1 MAVQVDIP
9 GVGNV
14 IAKNAA
20 EDSTLQEILKALKGR
35 GGTGGGGSGGGAGG
49 PGGGA
54 GGLGPNMKKANKET
68 GEFSKSIANT
78 TTLVDDFGGGLRKA
92 TKGLLGFAG
101 DLLGSAYD
109 FGETLLFTGNRM
121 SDLAS
126 AIPLVGGPLGSLVG
140 LAEGLVDN
148 FRNLSESGAGFSNN
162 IFNIARA
169 AANAE
174 MPLGMFAETVA
185 QNSQQLSRLG
195 GSVTEGAKRFG
206 RISKSLR
213 TSEENFLGMGF
224 TMEGVNEGLIAYTE
238 EMARTGRLR
247 TMSDAQLTQGAG
259 VYLMEI
265 DKLAKVTGMTRKEA
279 EAARAS
285 QADDAKMR
293 RMISKLDTEG
303 QNNLRNSLA
312 FLDAKVPGLSDA
324 FKDLA
329 DGAAQTEEG
338 MMLMAMGGDEFVK
351 LAQEMASGELDPAE
365 LNNRLMELA
374 PLIEKNVGNMSEAQL
389 EGLKLTQPA
398 LYKILS
404 SNSDLLALTK
414 KSGEKI
420 KEEQK
425 ASDGVTTSLAQV
437 EQNLASIRGKLFSAF
452 LESDIFKMA
461 ADALGDLMPKT
472 EDVSAMM
479 EKLAPYVEEVINSF
493 TAFVNDFMADP
504 KGTFD
509 KIVKNIKTYVGDFF
523 FGMFDGLGTKIITGI
538 LAGLLALALGI
549 FTGPFL
555 AIGAG
560 LALVFGMD
568 KILELGNEYIWEPIK
583 KMFSW
588 MGEWFG
594 SLWESIKGFGSKLNP
609 LNWFGGDDDKQEQ
622 KVSEAYTPDAPSIK
636 KTAMKVPDNAEET
649 AAKVSD
655 DTVTAALEASKEA
668 EKKSKEQASK
678 AMADSSK
685 SVNSTD
691 GGAGGMQVALLQEQN
706 ELLRALLRTTKS
718 NTSDMYSSA

>member
-20 EDSTLQEILKALKGR
+20 QEDTLKEILKALKSGR
-35 GGTGGGGSGGGAGG
+35 GGGSGGGAGAG
-49 PGGGA
+49 AGGGA
-54 GGLGPNMKKANKET
+54 GGVGPEMKKAKKET
-68 GEFSKSIANT
+68 GEFSKSIADT
-78 TTLVDDFGGGLRKA
+78 TTFVDDFGSGLRKA

-121 SDLAS
+121 SDLAG

-185 QNSQQLSRLG
+185 QNSNELSRLG

-206 RISKSLR
+206 RISKNLR
-213 TSEENFLGMGF
+213 TSEQDFLGMGY

-238 EMARTGRLR
+238 EMARSGRLR
-247 TMSDAQLTQGAG
+247 GMSDAQLTQGAG
-259 VYLMEI
+259 VYLMEL

-279 EAARAS
+279 EAARV
-285 QADDAKMR
+285 QQQGDARMR
-293 RMISKLDTEG
+293 NMINKLEG
-303 QNNLRNSLA
+303 KARENLTNSLA
-312 FLDAKVPGLSDA
+312 FLDNKVPGLSDA

-351 LAQEMASGELDPAE
+351 LAQEMASGDLDPAE

-374 PLIEKNVGNMSEAQL
+374 PLIEKNTKNMSEAQL
-389 EGLKLTQPA
+389 QALEQTNPA

-414 KSGEKI
+414 KDAEAI
-420 KEEQK
+420 AEENK
-425 ASDGVTTSLAQV
+425 SRDGVTQSLAQV
-437 EQNLASIRGKLFSAF
+437 EQNLATIRGNLYKEF
-452 LESDIFKMA
+452 LESDIFKMIT
-461 ADALGDLMPKT
+461 DTLGDLAPKT
-472 EDVSAMM
+472 EDVSAFM
-479 EKLAPYVEEVINSF
+479 EKLTPIVKDVIESF
-493 TAFVNDFMADP
+493 TKFVNDFIADP

-509 KIVKNIKTYVGDFF
+509 KIVDNIKSYVGNFF
-523 FGMFDGLGTKIITGI
+523 SSMFDGLGTKIAAGI
-538 LAGLLALALGI
+538 LAGLLLMVTGVI
-549 FTGPFL
+549 TGPFL

-560 LALVFGMD
+560 LALIFGAD
-568 KILELGNEYIWEPIK
+568 KILELGNKYIWEPIK
-583 KMFSW
+583 SMFGW
-588 MGEWFG
+588 LGDWFG

-609 LNWFGGDDDKQEQ
+609 LNWFGGDDEEQEK
-622 KVSEAYTPDAPSIK
+622 KVSEAYEPDAPSIK
-636 KTAMKVPDNAEET
+636 KANMDVSNMS
-649 AAKVSD
+649 AAQLQALEVKDEDVD
-655 DTVTAALEASKEA
+655 AALKASKEND
-668 EKKSKEQASK
+668 KKVKEQANK
-678 AMADSSK
+678 AMADSQK
-685 SVNSTD
+685 SVNTTD
-691 GGAGGMQVALLQEQN
+691 GGNMQVALLQEQN

>member
-1 MAVQVDIP
+1 MAVEVNIP

-20 EDSTLQEILKALKGR
+20 EDSTLQEILKALRGR
-35 GGTGGGGSGGGAGG
+35 GGGGGSGGGAG

-68 GEFSKSIANT
+68 GDFSKSIAET
-78 TTLVDDFGGGLRKA
+78 TTFVDDFGKGLTKA

-148 FRNLSESGAGFSNN
+148 FRNLSESGAGFGNN

-169 AANAE
+169 AAKAE
-174 MPLGMFAETVA
+174 MPLGMFADMVA
-185 QNSQQLSRLG
+185 SNSNELSRLG

-206 RISKSLR
+206 RISKNLR
-213 TSEENFLGMGF
+213 TSEQDFLGMGY

-238 EMARTGRLR
+238 EMARSGRLR
-247 TMSDAQLTQGAG
+247 GMSDAQLTQGAG
-259 VYLMEI
+259 VYLTEL

-279 EAARAS
+279 EAARVAQQS
-285 QADDAKMR
+285 DARMR
-293 RMISKLDTEG
+293 NMINKLEG
-303 QNNLRNSLA
+303 KARENLTNSLA
-312 FLDAKVPGLSDA
+312 FLDNKVPGLSDA

-351 LAQEMASGELDPAE
+351 LAQEMASGDLDPAE

-374 PLIEKNVGNMSEAQL
+374 PLIEKNTKNMSAAQL
-389 EGLKLTQPA
+389 QALEQTNPA

-404 SNSDLLALTK
+404 SNTDLLALTK
-414 KSGEKI
+414 KDGEKI
-420 KEEQK
+420 AKENAERDK
-425 ASDGVTTSLAQV
+425 VTQSLAQV
-437 EQNLASIRGKLFSAF
+437 EQNLATIRGKLFSSF
-452 LESDIFKMA
+452 LESDIFKMVT
-461 ADALGDLMPKT
+461 DALGELMPTT
-472 EDVSAMM
+472 EDVSGMM
-479 EKLAPYVEEVINSF
+479 EKLAPYVEEVIESF
-493 TAFVNDFMADP
+493 TKFVNDFIADP

-509 KIVKNIKTYVGDFF
+509 KIITNIKEYVGNFF
-523 FGMFDGLGTKIITGI
+523 SSMFDGLGTKIITGI
-538 LAGLLALALGI
+538 LAGLLLMVTGVI
-549 FTGPFL
+549 TGPFL

-560 LALVFGMD
+560 LALIFGAD
-568 KILELGNEYIWEPIK
+568 KILELGNKYVWEPIK
-583 KMFSW
+583 SMFSW
-588 MGEWFG
+588 LGDWFG

-609 LNWFGGDDDKQEQ
+609 LNWFGGDDDEQEKKAAEVYEPAAPKIKLAKADVEKMSASQ
-622 KVSEAYTPDAPSIK
+622 LQALEKSNPDAYDAAQKIIEENQK
-636 KTAMKVPDNAEET
+636 KTKD
-649 AAKVSD
+649 
-655 DTVTAALEASKEA
+655 
-668 EKKSKEQASK
+668 QANK
-678 AMADSSK
+678 AMADSDK
-685 SVNSTD
+685 AVNNTE
-691 GGAGGMQVALLQEQN
+691 GGNMQLALLQEQN

>member
-20 EDSTLQEILKALKGR
+20 QEDTLKEILKALKSGR
-35 GGTGGGGSGGGAGG
+35 GGGSGGGAGAG
-49 PGGGA
+49 AGGGA
-54 GGLGPNMKKANKET
+54 GGVGPEMKKAKKET
-68 GEFSKSIANT
+68 GEFSKSIADT
-78 TTLVDDFGGGLRKA
+78 TTFVDDFGSGLRKA

-121 SDLAS
+121 SDLAG
-126 AIPLVGGPLGSLVG
+126 AIPLVGGPLGNLVG

-185 QNSQQLSRLG
+185 QNSNELSRLG

-206 RISKSLR
+206 RISKNLR
-213 TSEENFLGMGF
+213 TSEQDFLGMGY

-238 EMARTGRLR
+238 EMARSGRLR
-247 TMSDAQLTQGAG
+247 GMSDAQLTQGAG
-259 VYLMEI
+259 VYLMEL

-279 EAARAS
+279 EAARV
-285 QADDAKMR
+285 QQQGDARMR
-293 RMISKLDTEG
+293 NMINKLEG
-303 QNNLRNSLA
+303 KARENLTNSLA
-312 FLDAKVPGLSDA
+312 FLDNKVPGLSDA

-374 PLIEKNVGNMSEAQL
+374 PLIEKNTKNMSDAQL
-389 EGLKLTQPA
+389 QALEQTNPA

-414 KSGEKI
+414 KDAEAI
-420 KEEQK
+420 AEENK
-425 ASDGVTTSLAQV
+425 SRDGVTQSLAQV
-437 EQNLASIRGKLFSAF
+437 EQNLATIRGNLYKEF
-452 LESDIFKMA
+452 LESDIFKMIT
-461 ADALGDLMPKT
+461 DTLGDLAPKT
-472 EDVSAMM
+472 EDVSAFM
-479 EKLAPYVEEVINSF
+479 EKLTPIVKDVIESF
-493 TAFVNDFMADP
+493 TKFVNDFIADP

-509 KIVKNIKTYVGDFF
+509 KIVDNIKTYVGNFF
-523 FGMFDGLGTKIITGI
+523 SSMFDGLGTKIAAGI
-538 LAGLLALALGI
+538 LAGLLLMVTGVI
-549 FTGPFL
+549 TGPFL

-560 LALVFGMD
+560 LALIFGAD
-568 KILELGNEYIWEPIK
+568 KILELGNKYIWEPIK
-583 KMFSW
+583 SMFGW
-588 MGEWFG
+588 LGDWFG

-609 LNWFGGDDDKQEQ
+609 LNWFGGDDEEQEK
-622 KVSEAYTPDAPSIK
+622 KVSEAYEPDAPSIK
-636 KTAMKVPDNAEET
+636 KAAMTVPDT
-649 AAKVSD
+649 DTTVTKVSTEEVD
-655 DTVTAALEASKEA
+655 AALKASQEND
-668 EKKSKEQASK
+668 KKVKEQANK
-678 AMADSSK
+678 AMADSQK
-685 SVNSTD
+685 SVNTTD
-691 GGAGGMQVALLQEQN
+691 GGNMQVALLQEQN

>member
-20 EDSTLQEILKALKGR
+20 QEDTLKEILKALKSGR
-35 GGTGGGGSGGGAGG
+35 GGGSGGGAGAG
-49 PGGGA
+49 AGGGA
-54 GGLGPNMKKANKET
+54 GGVGPEMKKAKKET
-68 GEFSKSIANT
+68 GEFSKSIADT
-78 TTLVDDFGGGLRKA
+78 TTFVDDFGSGLRKA

-213 TSEENFLGMGF
+213 TSEANFLGMGF

-247 TMSDAQLTQGAG
+247 TMSDAQLTQGAS

-285 QADDAKMR
+285 QADDARMR

-303 QNNLRNSLA
+303 ANNLRNSLA

-324 FKDLA
+324 FKDLS

-389 EGLKLTQPA
+389 QALEQTNPA

-420 KEEQK
+420 EEEQK

-437 EQNLASIRGKLFSAF
+437 EQNLATIRGNLFSAF
-452 LESDIFKMA
+452 LESDIFKMV

-479 EKLAPYVEEVINSF
+479 EKLKPHVESVIESF
-493 TAFVNDFMADP
+493 TKFVNDFMADP
-504 KGTFD
+504 AGTFE
-509 KIVKNIKTYVGDFF
+509 KIVDNIKTYVSDFF
-523 FGMFDGLGTKIITGI
+523 SSMFDGLGTKIATGI
-538 LAGLLALALGI
+538 LAGLLLMATGVI
-549 FTGPFL
+549 TGPFL

-560 LALVFGMD
+560 LALIFGAD
-568 KILELGNEYIWEPIK
+568 KILELGNKYIWEPIK
-583 KMFSW
+583 SMFGW
-588 MGEWFG
+588 LGDWFG

-609 LNWFGGDDDKQEQ
+609 LNWFGGDDEEQEK
-622 KVSEAYTPDAPSIK
+622 KVSEAYEPDAPSIK
-636 KTAMKVPDNAEET
+636 KANMDVSNMS
-649 AAKVSD
+649 AAQLQALEVKDEDVD
-655 DTVTAALEASKEA
+655 AALKASKEND
-668 EKKSKEQASK
+668 KKVKEQANK
-678 AMADSSK
+678 AMADSQK
-685 SVNSTD
+685 SVNTTD
-691 GGAGGMQVALLQEQN
+691 GGNMQVALLQEQN

>member
-1 MAVQVDIP
+1 MAVEVNIP

-20 EDSTLQEILKALKGR
+20 EDSTLQEILKALRGR
-35 GGTGGGGSGGGAGG
+35 GGGGGSGGGAG

-68 GEFSKSIANT
+68 GDFSKSIAET
-78 TTLVDDFGGGLRKA
+78 TTFVDDFGKGLTKA

-148 FRNLSESGAGFSNN
+148 FRNLSESGAGFGNN

-169 AANAE
+169 AAKAE
-174 MPLGMFAETVA
+174 MPLGMFADMVA
-185 QNSQQLSRLG
+185 SNSNELSRLG

-206 RISKSLR
+206 RISKNLR
-213 TSEENFLGMGF
+213 TSEQDFLGMGY

-238 EMARTGRLR
+238 EMARSGRLR
-247 TMSDAQLTQGAG
+247 GMSDAQLTQGAG
-259 VYLMEI
+259 VYLTEL

-279 EAARAS
+279 EAARVAQQS
-285 QADDAKMR
+285 DARMR
-293 RMISKLDTEG
+293 NMINKLEG
-303 QNNLRNSLA
+303 KARENLTNSLA
-312 FLDAKVPGLSDA
+312 FLDNKVPGLSDA

-351 LAQEMASGELDPAE
+351 LAQEMASGDLDPAE

-374 PLIEKNVGNMSEAQL
+374 PLIEKNTKNMSAAQL
-389 EGLKLTQPA
+389 QALEQTNPA

-404 SNSDLLALTK
+404 SNTDLLALTK
-414 KSGEKI
+414 KDGEKI
-420 KEEQK
+420 AKENAERDK
-425 ASDGVTTSLAQV
+425 VTQSLAQV
-437 EQNLASIRGKLFSAF
+437 EQNLATIRGKLFSSF
-452 LESDIFKMA
+452 LESDIFKMVT
-461 ADALGDLMPKT
+461 DALGELMPTT
-472 EDVSAMM
+472 EDVSGMM
-479 EKLAPYVEEVINSF
+479 EKLAPYVEEVIESF
-493 TAFVNDFMADP
+493 TKFVNDFIADP

-509 KIVKNIKTYVGDFF
+509 KIITNIKEYVGNFF
-523 FGMFDGLGTKIITGI
+523 SSMFDGLGTKIATGI
-538 LAGLLALALGI
+538 LAGLLLMVTGVI
-549 FTGPFL
+549 TGPFL

-560 LALVFGMD
+560 LALIFGAD
-568 KILELGNEYIWEPIK
+568 KILELGNKYVWEPIK
-583 KMFSW
+583 SMFSW
-588 MGEWFG
+588 LGDWFG

-609 LNWFGGDDDKQEQ
+609 LNWFGGDDDEQEKKAAEVYEPAAPKIKLAKADVEKMSASQ
-622 KVSEAYTPDAPSIK
+622 LQALEKSNPDAYDAAQKIIEENQK
-636 KTAMKVPDNAEET
+636 KTKD
-649 AAKVSD
+649 
-655 DTVTAALEASKEA
+655 
-668 EKKSKEQASK
+668 QANK
-678 AMADSSK
+678 AMADSDK
-685 SVNSTD
+685 AVNNTE
-691 GGAGGMQVALLQEQN
+691 GGNMQLALLQEQN

>member
-20 EDSTLQEILKALKGR
+20 QEDTLKEILKALKSGR
-35 GGTGGGGSGGGAGG
+35 GGGSGGGAGAG
-49 PGGGA
+49 AGGGA
-54 GGLGPNMKKANKET
+54 GGVGPEMKKAKKET
-68 GEFSKSIANT
+68 GEFSKSIADT
-78 TTLVDDFGGGLRKA
+78 TTFVDDFGSGLRKA

-121 SDLAS
+121 SDLAG

-185 QNSQQLSRLG
+185 QNSNELSRLG

-206 RISKSLR
+206 RISKNLR
-213 TSEENFLGMGF
+213 TSEQDFLGMGY

-238 EMARTGRLR
+238 EMARSGRLR
-247 TMSDAQLTQGAG
+247 GMSDAQLTQGAG
-259 VYLMEI
+259 VYLMEL

-279 EAARAS
+279 EAARV
-285 QADDAKMR
+285 QQQGDARMR
-293 RMISKLDTEG
+293 NMINKLEG
-303 QNNLRNSLA
+303 KARENLTNSLA
-312 FLDAKVPGLSDA
+312 FLDNKVPGLSDA

-374 PLIEKNVGNMSEAQL
+374 PLIEKNTKNMSDAQL
-389 EGLKLTQPA
+389 HALDQTNPA

-414 KSGEKI
+414 KDAEKI
-420 KEEQK
+420 AEENK
-425 ASDGVTTSLAQV
+425 SRDGVTQSLAQV
-437 EQNLASIRGKLFSAF
+437 EQNLATIRGNLYKEF
-452 LESDIFKMA
+452 LESDIFKMIT
-461 ADALGDLMPKT
+461 DTLGDLAPKT
-472 EDVSAMM
+472 EDVSAFM
-479 EKLAPYVEEVINSF
+479 EKLTPIVKDVIESF
-493 TAFVNDFMADP
+493 TKFVNDFIADP

-509 KIVKNIKTYVGDFF
+509 KIVDNIKSYVGNFF
-523 FGMFDGLGTKIITGI
+523 SSMFDGLGTKIAAGI
-538 LAGLLALALGI
+538 LAGLLLMVTGVI
-549 FTGPFL
+549 TGPFL

-560 LALVFGMD
+560 LALIFGAD
-568 KILELGNEYIWEPIK
+568 KILELGNKYIWEPIK
-583 KMFSW
+583 SMFGW
-588 MGEWFG
+588 LGDWFG

-609 LNWFGGDDDKQEQ
+609 LNWFGGDDEEQEK
-622 KVSEAYTPDAPSIK
+622 KVSEAYEPDAPSIK
-636 KTAMKVPDNAEET
+636 KANMDVSNMS
-649 AAKVSD
+649 AAQLQALEVKDEDVD
-655 DTVTAALEASKEA
+655 AALKASKEND
-668 EKKSKEQASK
+668 KKVKEQANK
-678 AMADSSK
+678 AMADSQK
-685 SVNSTD
+685 SVNTTD
-691 GGAGGMQVALLQEQN
+691 GGNMQVALLQEQN

>member
-1 MAVQVDIP
+1 MAVEVNIP

-20 EDSTLQEILKALKGR
+20 EDSTLQEILKALRGR
-35 GGTGGGGSGGGAGG
+35 GGGGGSGGGAG

-68 GEFSKSIANT
+68 GDFSKSIAET
-78 TTLVDDFGGGLRKA
+78 TTFVDDFGKGLTKA

-148 FRNLSESGAGFSNN
+148 FRNLSESGAGFGNN

-169 AANAE
+169 AAKAE
-174 MPLGMFAETVA
+174 MPLGMFADMVA
-185 QNSQQLSRLG
+185 SNSNELSRLG

-206 RISKSLR
+206 RISKNLR
-213 TSEENFLGMGF
+213 TSEQDFLGMGY

-238 EMARTGRLR
+238 EMARSGRLR
-247 TMSDAQLTQGAG
+247 GMSDAQLTQGAG
-259 VYLMEI
+259 VYLTEL

-279 EAARAS
+279 EAARVAQQS
-285 QADDAKMR
+285 DARMR
-293 RMISKLDTEG
+293 NMINKLEG
-303 QNNLRNSLA
+303 KARENLTNSLA
-312 FLDAKVPGLSDA
+312 FLDNKVPGLSDA

-351 LAQEMASGELDPAE
+351 LAQEMASGDLDPAE

-374 PLIEKNVGNMSEAQL
+374 PLIEKNTKNMSAAQL
-389 EGLKLTQPA
+389 QALEQTNPA

-404 SNSDLLALTK
+404 SNTDLLALTK
-414 KSGEKI
+414 KDGEKI
-420 KEEQK
+420 AKENAERDK
-425 ASDGVTTSLAQV
+425 VTQSLAQV
-437 EQNLASIRGKLFSAF
+437 EQNLATIRGKLFSSF
-452 LESDIFKMA
+452 LESDIFKMVT
-461 ADALGDLMPKT
+461 DALGELMPTT
-472 EDVSAMM
+472 EDVSGMM
-479 EKLAPYVEEVINSF
+479 EKLAPYVEEVIESF
-493 TAFVNDFMADP
+493 TKFVNDFIADP

-509 KIVKNIKTYVGDFF
+509 KIITNIKEYVGNFF
-523 FGMFDGLGTKIITGI
+523 SSMFDGLGTKIATGI
-538 LAGLLALALGI
+538 LAGLLLMVTGVI
-549 FTGPFL
+549 TGPFL

-560 LALVFGMD
+560 LALIFGAD
-568 KILELGNEYIWEPIK
+568 KILELGNEYVWEPIK

-588 MGEWFG
+588 LGDWFG
-594 SLWESIKGFGSKLNP
+594 SLWDSIKGFGSKLNP
-609 LNWFGGDDDKQEQ
+609 LNWFGGDDDEQEKKAAEVYEPAAPKIKLAKADVEKMSASQ
-622 KVSEAYTPDAPSIK
+622 LQALEKSNPDAYDAAQKIIEENQK
-636 KTAMKVPDNAEET
+636 KTKD
-649 AAKVSD
+649 
-655 DTVTAALEASKEA
+655 
-668 EKKSKEQASK
+668 QANK
-678 AMADSSK
+678 AMADSDK
-685 SVNSTD
+685 AVNNTE
-691 GGAGGMQVALLQEQN
+691 GGNMQLALLQEQN

>member
-20 EDSTLQEILKALKGR
+20 QEDTLKEILKALKSGR
-35 GGTGGGGSGGGAGG
+35 GGGAGG
-49 PGGGA
+49 GAGAGAGGGA
-54 GGLGPNMKKANKET
+54 GGVGPEMKKAKKET
-68 GEFSKSIANT
+68 GEFSKSIADT
-78 TTLVDDFGGGLRKA
+78 TTFVDDFGSGLRKA

-121 SDLAS
+121 SDLAG

-185 QNSQQLSRLG
+185 QNSNELSRLG

-206 RISKSLR
+206 RISKNLR
-213 TSEENFLGMGF
+213 TSEQDFLGMGY

-238 EMARTGRLR
+238 EMARSGRLR
-247 TMSDAQLTQGAG
+247 GMSDAQLTQGAG
-259 VYLMEI
+259 VYLMEL

-279 EAARAS
+279 EAARG
-285 QADDAKMR
+285 QQQGDARMR
-293 RMISKLDTEG
+293 NMINKLEG
-303 QNNLRNSLA
+303 KARENLTNSLA
-312 FLDAKVPGLSDA
+312 FLDNKVPGLSDA

-374 PLIEKNVGNMSEAQL
+374 PLIEKNTKNMSDAQL
-389 EGLKLTQPA
+389 QALEQTNPA

-414 KSGEKI
+414 KDAEKI
-420 KEEQK
+420 AEENK
-425 ASDGVTTSLAQV
+425 SRDGVTQSLAQV
-437 EQNLASIRGKLFSAF
+437 EQNLATIRGNLYKEF
-452 LESDIFKMA
+452 LESDIFKMIT
-461 ADALGDLMPKT
+461 DTLGDLAPKT
-472 EDVSAMM
+472 EDVSAFM
-479 EKLAPYVEEVINSF
+479 EKLTPIVKDVIESF
-493 TAFVNDFMADP
+493 TKFVNDFIADP

-509 KIVKNIKTYVGDFF
+509 KIVDNIKSYVGNFF
-523 FGMFDGLGTKIITGI
+523 SSMFDGLGTKIAAGI
-538 LAGLLALALGI
+538 LAGLLLMVTGVI
-549 FTGPFL
+549 TGPFL

-560 LALVFGMD
+560 LALIFGAD
-568 KILELGNEYIWEPIK
+568 KILELGNKYIWEPIK
-583 KMFSW
+583 SMFGW
-588 MGEWFG
+588 LGDWFG

-609 LNWFGGDDDKQEQ
+609 LNWFGGDDEEQDK
-622 KVSEAYTPDAPSIK
+622 KVAEAYEPDAPTIK
-636 KTAMKVPDNAEET
+636 KAKMDVSNMD
-649 AAKVSD
+649 AAQLQALEVKDEDVD
-655 DTVTAALEASKEA
+655 AALKASKEND
-668 EKKSKEQASK
+668 KKVKEQANK
-678 AMADSSK
+678 AMADSQK
-685 SVNSTD
+685 SVNTTD
-691 GGAGGMQVALLQEQN
+691 GGNMQVALLQEQN

>member
-1 MAVQVDIP
+1 MAVEVNIP

-20 EDSTLQEILKALKGR
+20 EDSTLQEILKALRGR
-35 GGTGGGGSGGGAGG
+35 GGGGGSGGGAG

-68 GEFSKSIANT
+68 GDFSKSIAET
-78 TTLVDDFGGGLRKA
+78 TTFVDDFGKGLTKA

-148 FRNLSESGAGFSNN
+148 FRNLSESGAGFGNN

-169 AANAE
+169 AAKAE
-174 MPLGMFAETVA
+174 MPLGMFADMVA
-185 QNSQQLSRLG
+185 SNSNELSRLG

-206 RISKSLR
+206 RISKNLR
-213 TSEENFLGMGF
+213 TSEQDFLGMGY

-238 EMARTGRLR
+238 EMARSGRLR
-247 TMSDAQLTQGAG
+247 GMSDAQLTQGAG
-259 VYLMEI
+259 VYLTEL

-279 EAARAS
+279 EAARV
-285 QADDAKMR
+285 QQQGDARMR
-293 RMISKLDTEG
+293 NMINKLEG
-303 QNNLRNSLA
+303 KARENLTNSLA
-312 FLDAKVPGLSDA
+312 FLDNKVPGLSDA

-351 LAQEMASGELDPAE
+351 LAQEMASGDLDPAE

-374 PLIEKNVGNMSEAQL
+374 PLIEKNTKNMSAAQL
-389 EGLKLTQPA
+389 QALEQTNPA

-404 SNSDLLALTK
+404 SNTDLLALTK
-414 KSGEKI
+414 KDGEKI
-420 KEEQK
+420 AKENAERDK
-425 ASDGVTTSLAQV
+425 VTQSLAQV
-437 EQNLASIRGKLFSAF
+437 EQNLATIRGKLFSSF
-452 LESDIFKMA
+452 LESDIFKMVT
-461 ADALGDLMPKT
+461 DALGELMPTT
-472 EDVSAMM
+472 EDVSGMM
-479 EKLAPYVEEVINSF
+479 EKLAPYVEEVIESF
-493 TAFVNDFMADP
+493 TKFVNDFIADP

-509 KIVKNIKTYVGDFF
+509 KIITNIKEYVGNFF
-523 FGMFDGLGTKIITGI
+523 SSMFDGLGTKIATGI
-538 LAGLLALALGI
+538 LAGLLLMVTGVI
-549 FTGPFL
+549 TGPFL

-560 LALVFGMD
+560 LALIFGAD
-568 KILELGNEYIWEPIK
+568 KILELGNEYVWEPIK

-588 MGEWFG
+588 LGDWFG

-609 LNWFGGDDDKQEQ
+609 LNWFGGDDDEQ
-622 KVSEAYTPDAPSIK
+622 DKKAAEVYEPAAPKIKLAKADVEKMSASQLQALEKSNPDAYDAAQKIIEENQK
-636 KTAMKVPDNAEET
+636 KTKD
-649 AAKVSD
+649 
-655 DTVTAALEASKEA
+655 
-668 EKKSKEQASK
+668 QANK
-678 AMADSSK
+678 AMADSDK
-685 SVNSTD
+685 AVNNTE
-691 GGAGGMQVALLQEQN
+691 GGNMQLALLQEQN

>member
-20 EDSTLQEILKALKGR
+20 QEDTLKEILKALKSGR
-35 GGTGGGGSGGGAGG
+35 GGGAGG
-49 PGGGA
+49 GAGAGAGGGA
-54 GGLGPNMKKANKET
+54 GGVGPEMKKAKKET
-68 GEFSKSIANT
+68 GEFSKSIADT
-78 TTLVDDFGGGLRKA
+78 TTFVDDFGSGLRKA

-213 TSEENFLGMGF
+213 TSEANFLGMGF

-247 TMSDAQLTQGAG
+247 TMSDAQLTQGAS

-285 QADDAKMR
+285 QADDARMR

-303 QNNLRNSLA
+303 ANNLRNSLA

-324 FKDLA
+324 FKDLS

-389 EGLKLTQPA
+389 QALEQTNPA

-420 KEEQK
+420 EEEQK

-437 EQNLASIRGKLFSAF
+437 EQNLATIRGNLFSAF
-452 LESDIFKMA
+452 LESDIFKMV

-479 EKLAPYVEEVINSF
+479 EKLKPHVESVIESF
-493 TAFVNDFMADP
+493 TKFVNDFMADP
-504 KGTFD
+504 AGTFE
-509 KIVKNIKTYVGDFF
+509 KIVDNIKTYVSDFF
-523 FGMFDGLGTKIITGI
+523 SSMFDGLGTKIATGI
-538 LAGLLALALGI
+538 LAGLLLMATGVI
-549 FTGPFL
+549 TGPFL

-560 LALVFGMD
+560 LALIFGAD
-568 KILELGNEYIWEPIK
+568 KILELGNKYIWEPIK
-583 KMFSW
+583 SMFGW
-588 MGEWFG
+588 LGDWFG

-609 LNWFGGDDDKQEQ
+609 LNWFGGDDEEQEK
-622 KVSEAYTPDAPSIK
+622 KVSEAYEPDAPSIK
-636 KTAMKVPDNAEET
+636 KAKMDVSNMD
-649 AAKVSD
+649 AAQLQALEVKDEDVD
-655 DTVTAALEASKEA
+655 AALKASKEND
-668 EKKSKEQASK
+668 KKVKEQANK
-678 AMADSSK
+678 AMADSQK
-685 SVNSTD
+685 SVNTTD
-691 GGAGGMQVALLQEQN
+691 GGNMQVALLQEQN

>member
-1 MAVQVDIP
+1 MAVEVNIP

-20 EDSTLQEILKALKGR
+20 EDSTLQEILKALRGR
-35 GGTGGGGSGGGAGG
+35 GGGGGSGGGAG

-68 GEFSKSIANT
+68 GDFSKSIAET
-78 TTLVDDFGGGLRKA
+78 TTFVDDFGKGLTKA

-148 FRNLSESGAGFSNN
+148 FRNLSESGAGFGNN

-169 AANAE
+169 AAKAE
-174 MPLGMFAETVA
+174 MPLGMFADMVA
-185 QNSQQLSRLG
+185 SNSNELSRLG

-206 RISKSLR
+206 RISKNLR
-213 TSEENFLGMGF
+213 TSEQDFLGMGY

-238 EMARTGRLR
+238 EMARSGRLR
-247 TMSDAQLTQGAG
+247 GMSDAQLTQGAG
-259 VYLMEI
+259 VYLTEL

-279 EAARAS
+279 EAARVAQQS
-285 QADDAKMR
+285 DARMR
-293 RMISKLDTEG
+293 NMINKLEG
-303 QNNLRNSLA
+303 KARENLTNSLA
-312 FLDAKVPGLSDA
+312 FLDNKVPGLSDA

-351 LAQEMASGELDPAE
+351 LAQEMASGDLDPAE

-374 PLIEKNVGNMSEAQL
+374 PLIEKNTKNMSAAQL
-389 EGLKLTQPA
+389 QALEQTNPA

-404 SNSDLLALTK
+404 SNTDLLALTK
-414 KSGEKI
+414 KDGEKI
-420 KEEQK
+420 AKENAERDK
-425 ASDGVTTSLAQV
+425 VTQSLAQV
-437 EQNLASIRGKLFSAF
+437 EQNLATIRGKLFSSF
-452 LESDIFKMA
+452 LESDIFKMVT
-461 ADALGDLMPKT
+461 DALGELMPTT
-472 EDVSAMM
+472 EDVSGMM
-479 EKLAPYVEEVINSF
+479 EKLAPYVEEVIESF
-493 TAFVNDFMADP
+493 TKFVNDFIADP

-509 KIVKNIKTYVGDFF
+509 KIITNIKEYVGNFF
-523 FGMFDGLGTKIITGI
+523 SSMFDGLGTKIATGI
-538 LAGLLALALGI
+538 LAGLLLMVTGVI
-549 FTGPFL
+549 TGPFL

-560 LALVFGMD
+560 LALIFGAD
-568 KILELGNEYIWEPIK
+568 KILELGNEYVWEPIK

-588 MGEWFG
+588 LGDWFG
-594 SLWESIKGFGSKLNP
+594 SLWDSIKGFGSKLNP
-609 LNWFGGDDDKQEQ
+609 LNWFGGDDDEQ
-622 KVSEAYTPDAPSIK
+622 DKKAAEVYEPAAPKIKLAKADVEKMSASQLQALEKSNPDAYDAAQKIIEENQK
-636 KTAMKVPDNAEET
+636 KTKD
-649 AAKVSD
+649 
-655 DTVTAALEASKEA
+655 
-668 EKKSKEQASK
+668 QANK
-678 AMADSSK
+678 AMADSDK
-685 SVNSTD
+685 AVNNTE
-691 GGAGGMQVALLQEQN
+691 GGNMQLALLQEQN

>member
-1 MAVQVDIP
+1 MAVEVNIP

-20 EDSTLQEILKALKGR
+20 EDSTLQEILKALRGR
-35 GGTGGGGSGGGAGG
+35 GGGGGSGGGAG

-54 GGLGPNMKKANKET
+54 GGIGPTMKKANKET
-68 GEFSKSIANT
+68 GDFSKSIAET
-78 TTLVDDFGGGLRKA
+78 TTFVDDFGKGITKA

-148 FRNLSESGAGFSNN
+148 FRNLSESGAGFGNN

-169 AANAE
+169 AAKAE
-174 MPLGMFAETVA
+174 MPLGMFADMVA
-185 QNSQQLSRLG
+185 SNSNELSRLG

-206 RISKSLR
+206 RISKNLR
-213 TSEENFLGMGF
+213 TSEQDFLGMGY

-238 EMARTGRLR
+238 EMARSGRLR
-247 TMSDAQLTQGAG
+247 GMSDAQLTQGAG
-259 VYLMEI
+259 IYLTEL

-279 EAARAS
+279 EAARV
-285 QADDAKMR
+285 QQQGDARMR
-293 RMISKLDTEG
+293 NMINKLEG
-303 QNNLRNSLA
+303 QARENLTNSLA
-312 FLDAKVPGLSDA
+312 FLDNKVPGLSDA

-351 LAQEMASGELDPAE
+351 LAQEMAAGDLDPAE

-374 PLIEKNVGNMSEAQL
+374 PLIEKNTKNMSAAQL
-389 EGLKLTQPA
+389 TALEQTNPA

-404 SNSDLLALTK
+404 SNSDLLALTEK
-414 KSGEKI
+414 DAEKI
-420 KEEQK
+420 AKENAERDK
-425 ASDGVTTSLAQV
+425 VTQSLAQV
-437 EQNLASIRGKLFSAF
+437 EQNLAKIRGNLFSSF
-452 LESDIFKMA
+452 LESDIFKMVT
-461 ADALGDLMPKT
+461 DALGELMPKT

-479 EKLAPYVEEVINSF
+479 EKLSPYVEEVIESF
-493 TAFVNDFMADP
+493 TKFVNDFIADP

-509 KIVKNIKTYVGDFF
+509 KIISNIKEYVGNFF
-523 FGMFDGLGTKIITGI
+523 SSMFDGLGTKIATGI
-538 LAGLLALALGI
+538 LAGLLLMVTGVI
-549 FTGPFL
+549 TGPFL

-560 LALVFGMD
+560 LALIFGAD
-568 KILELGNEYIWEPIK
+568 KILELGNKYVWEPIK
-583 KMFSW
+583 SMFSW
-588 MGEWFG
+588 LGDWFG

-609 LNWFGGDDDKQEQ
+609 FNWFGGDDDEQ
-622 KVSEAYTPDAPSIK
+622 DKKVAEAYEPDAPAIK
-636 KTAMKVPDNAEET
+636 KASMNVPD
-649 AAKVSD
+649 SD
-655 DTVTAALEASKEA
+655 DAVTKVAKEDVDEALKASQEND
-668 EKKSKEQASK
+668 KKVKEQANK
-678 AMADSSK
+678 AMADSDK
-685 SVNSTD
+685 AVNNTD
-691 GGAGGMQVALLQEQN
+691 GGNMQLALLQEQN

>member
-20 EDSTLQEILKALKGR
+20 QEDTLKEILKALKSGR
-35 GGTGGGGSGGGAGG
+35 GSGSGGGAGAG
-49 PGGGA
+49 AGGGA
-54 GGLGPNMKKANKET
+54 GGVGPEMKKAKKET
-68 GEFSKSIANT
+68 GEFSKSIADT
-78 TTLVDDFGGGLRKA
+78 TTFVDDFGSGLRKA

-121 SDLAS
+121 SDLAG

-185 QNSQQLSRLG
+185 QNSNELSRLG

-206 RISKSLR
+206 RISKNLR
-213 TSEENFLGMGF
+213 TSEQDFLGMGY

-238 EMARTGRLR
+238 EMARSGRLR
-247 TMSDAQLTQGAG
+247 GMSDAQLTQGAG
-259 VYLMEI
+259 VYLMEL

-279 EAARAS
+279 EAARV
-285 QADDAKMR
+285 QQQGDARMR
-293 RMISKLDTEG
+293 NMINKLEG
-303 QNNLRNSLA
+303 KARENLTNSLA
-312 FLDAKVPGLSDA
+312 FLDNKVPGLSDA

-374 PLIEKNVGNMSEAQL
+374 PLIEKNTKNMSDAQL
-389 EGLKLTQPA
+389 QALEQTNPA

-414 KSGEKI
+414 KDAEKI
-420 KEEQK
+420 AEENK
-425 ASDGVTTSLAQV
+425 SRDGVTQSLAQV
-437 EQNLASIRGKLFSAF
+437 EQNLATIRGNLYKEF
-452 LESDIFKMA
+452 LESDIFKMIT
-461 ADALGDLMPKT
+461 DTLGDLAPKT
-472 EDVSAMM
+472 EDVSAFM
-479 EKLAPYVEEVINSF
+479 EKLTPIVKDVIESF
-493 TAFVNDFMADP
+493 TKFVNDFIADP

-509 KIVKNIKTYVGDFF
+509 KIVDNIKSYVGNFF
-523 FGMFDGLGTKIITGI
+523 SSMFDGLGTKIAAGI
-538 LAGLLALALGI
+538 LAGLLLMVTGVI
-549 FTGPFL
+549 TGPFL

-560 LALVFGMD
+560 LALIFGAD
-568 KILELGNEYIWEPIK
+568 KILELGNKYIWEPIK
-583 KMFSW
+583 SMFGW
-588 MGEWFG
+588 LGDWFG

-609 LNWFGGDDDKQEQ
+609 LNWFGGDDEEQDK
-622 KVSEAYTPDAPSIK
+622 KVAEAYEPDAPSIK
-636 KTAMKVPDNAEET
+636 KAKMDVSNMD
-649 AAKVSD
+649 AAQLQALEVKDEDVD
-655 DTVTAALEASKEA
+655 AALKASKEND
-668 EKKSKEQASK
+668 KKVKEQANK
-678 AMADSSK
+678 AMADSQK
-685 SVNSTD
+685 SVNTTD
-691 GGAGGMQVALLQEQN
+691 GGNMQVALLQEQN

>member
-1 MAVQVDIP
+1 MAVEVNIP

-20 EDSTLQEILKALKGR
+20 EDSTLQEILKALRGR
-35 GGTGGGGSGGGAGG
+35 GGGGGSGGSGG

-68 GEFSKSIANT
+68 GDFSKSIAET
-78 TTLVDDFGGGLRKA
+78 TTFVDDFGKGITKA

-148 FRNLSESGAGFSNN
+148 FRNLSESGAGFGNN

-169 AANAE
+169 AAKAE
-174 MPLGMFAETVA
+174 MPLGMFADMVA
-185 QNSQQLSRLG
+185 SNSNELSRLG

-206 RISKSLR
+206 RISKNLR
-213 TSEENFLGMGF
+213 TSEQDFLGMGY

-238 EMARTGRLR
+238 EMARSGRLR
-247 TMSDAQLTQGAG
+247 GMSDAQLTQGAG
-259 VYLMEI
+259 IYLTEL

-279 EAARAS
+279 EAARV
-285 QADDAKMR
+285 QQQGDARMR
-293 RMISKLDTEG
+293 NMINKLEG
-303 QNNLRNSLA
+303 QARENLTNSLA
-312 FLDAKVPGLSDA
+312 FLDNKVPGLSDA

-351 LAQEMASGELDPAE
+351 LAQEMAAGDLDPAE

-374 PLIEKNVGNMSEAQL
+374 PLIEKNTKNMSAAQL
-389 EGLKLTQPA
+389 TALEQTNPA

-404 SNSDLLALTK
+404 SNSDLLALTEK
-414 KSGEKI
+414 DAEKI
-420 KEEQK
+420 AKENAERDK
-425 ASDGVTTSLAQV
+425 VTQSLAQV
-437 EQNLASIRGKLFSAF
+437 EQNLAKIRGNLFSSF
-452 LESDIFKMA
+452 LESDIFKMVT
-461 ADALGDLMPKT
+461 DALGELMPKT

-479 EKLAPYVEEVINSF
+479 EKLSPYVEEVIESF
-493 TAFVNDFMADP
+493 TKFVNDFIADP

-509 KIVKNIKTYVGDFF
+509 KIISNIKEYVGNFF
-523 FGMFDGLGTKIITGI
+523 SSMFDGLGTKIATGI
-538 LAGLLALALGI
+538 LAGLLLMVTGVI
-549 FTGPFL
+549 TGPFL

-560 LALVFGMD
+560 LALIFGAD
-568 KILELGNEYIWEPIK
+568 KILELGNKYVWEPIK
-583 KMFSW
+583 SMFSW
-588 MGEWFG
+588 LGDWFG

-609 LNWFGGDDDKQEQ
+609 FNWFGGDDDEQ
-622 KVSEAYTPDAPSIK
+622 DKKVAEAYEPDAPAIK
-636 KTAMKVPDNAEET
+636 KASMNVPD
-649 AAKVSD
+649 SD
-655 DTVTAALEASKEA
+655 DAVTKVAKEDVDEALKASQEND
-668 EKKSKEQASK
+668 KKVKEQANK
-678 AMADSSK
+678 AMADSDK
-685 SVNSTD
+685 AVNNTD
-691 GGAGGMQVALLQEQN
+691 GGNMQLALLQEQN

>member
-20 EDSTLQEILKALKGR
+20 QEDTLKEILKALKSGR
-35 GGTGGGGSGGGAGG
+35 GGGAGG
-49 PGGGA
+49 GAGAGAGGGA
-54 GGLGPNMKKANKET
+54 GGVGPEMKKAKKET
-68 GEFSKSIANT
+68 GEFSKSIADT
-78 TTLVDDFGGGLRKA
+78 TTFVDDFGSGLRKA

-121 SDLAS
+121 SDLAG

-213 TSEENFLGMGF
+213 TSEANFLGMGF

-247 TMSDAQLTQGAG
+247 TMSDAQLTQGAS

-285 QADDAKMR
+285 QADDARMR

-303 QNNLRNSLA
+303 ANNLRNSLA

-324 FKDLA
+324 FKDLS

-374 PLIEKNVGNMSEAQL
+374 PLIEKNTKNMSDAQL
-389 EGLKLTQPA
+389 QALEQTNPA

-414 KSGEKI
+414 KDAEKI
-420 KEEQK
+420 AEENK
-425 ASDGVTTSLAQV
+425 SRDGVTQSLAQV
-437 EQNLASIRGKLFSAF
+437 EQNLATIRGNLYKEF
-452 LESDIFKMA
+452 LESDIFKMIT
-461 ADALGDLMPKT
+461 DTLGDLAPKT
-472 EDVSAMM
+472 EDVSAFM
-479 EKLAPYVEEVINSF
+479 EKLTPIVKDVIESF
-493 TAFVNDFMADP
+493 TKFVNDFMADP
-504 KGTFD
+504 AGTFE
-509 KIVKNIKTYVGDFF
+509 KIVDNIKTYVSDFF
-523 FGMFDGLGTKIITGI
+523 SSMFDGLGTKIATGI
-538 LAGLLALALGI
+538 LAGLLLMATGVI
-549 FTGPFL
+549 TGPFL

-560 LALVFGMD
+560 LALIFGAD
-568 KILELGNEYIWEPIK
+568 KILELGNKYIWEPIK
-583 KMFSW
+583 SMFGW
-588 MGEWFG
+588 LGDWFG

-609 LNWFGGDDDKQEQ
+609 LNWFGGDDEEQEK
-622 KVSEAYTPDAPSIK
+622 KVSEAYEPDAPSIK
-636 KTAMKVPDNAEET
+636 KANMDVSNMS
-649 AAKVSD
+649 AAQLQALEVKDEDVD
-655 DTVTAALEASKEA
+655 AALKASKEND
-668 EKKSKEQASK
+668 KKVKEQANK
-678 AMADSSK
+678 AMADSQK
-685 SVNSTD
+685 SVNTTD
-691 GGAGGMQVALLQEQN
+691 GGNMQVALLQEQN

>member
-1 MAVQVDIP
+1 MAVEVNIP

-20 EDSTLQEILKALKGR
+20 EDSTLQEILKALRGR
-35 GGTGGGGSGGGAGG
+35 GGGGGSGGGAG

-68 GEFSKSIANT
+68 GDFSKSIAET
-78 TTLVDDFGGGLRKA
+78 TTFVDDFGKGLTKA

-148 FRNLSESGAGFSNN
+148 FRNLSESGAGFGNN

-169 AANAE
+169 AAKAE
-174 MPLGMFAETVA
+174 MPLGMFADMVA
-185 QNSQQLSRLG
+185 SNSNELSRLG

-206 RISKSLR
+206 IISKNLR
-213 TSEENFLGMGF
+213 TSEQDFLGMGY

-238 EMARTGRLR
+238 EMARSGRLR
-247 TMSDAQLTQGAG
+247 GMSDAQLTQGAG
-259 VYLMEI
+259 VYLTEL

-279 EAARAS
+279 EAARVAQQS
-285 QADDAKMR
+285 DARMR
-293 RMISKLDTEG
+293 NMINKLEG
-303 QNNLRNSLA
+303 KARENLTNSLA
-312 FLDAKVPGLSDA
+312 FLDNKVPGLSDA

-351 LAQEMASGELDPAE
+351 LAQEMASGDLDPAE

-374 PLIEKNVGNMSEAQL
+374 PLIEKNTKNMSAAQL
-389 EGLKLTQPA
+389 QALEQTNPA

-404 SNSDLLALTK
+404 SNTDLLALTK
-414 KSGEKI
+414 KDGEKI
-420 KEEQK
+420 AKENAERDK
-425 ASDGVTTSLAQV
+425 VTQSLAQV
-437 EQNLASIRGKLFSAF
+437 EQNLATIRGKLFSSF
-452 LESDIFKMA
+452 LESDIFKMVT
-461 ADALGDLMPKT
+461 DALGELMPTT
-472 EDVSAMM
+472 EDVSGMM
-479 EKLAPYVEEVINSF
+479 EKLAPYVEEVIESF
-493 TAFVNDFMADP
+493 TKFVNDFIADP

-509 KIVKNIKTYVGDFF
+509 KIITNIKEYVGNFF
-523 FGMFDGLGTKIITGI
+523 SSMFDGLGTKIITGI
-538 LAGLLALALGI
+538 LAGLLLMVTGVI
-549 FTGPFL
+549 TGPFL

-560 LALVFGMD
+560 LALIFGAD
-568 KILELGNEYIWEPIK
+568 KILELGNEYVWEPIK

-588 MGEWFG
+588 LGDWFG
-594 SLWESIKGFGSKLNP
+594 SLW
-609 LNWFGGDDDKQEQ
+609 
-622 KVSEAYTPDAPSIK
+622 
-636 KTAMKVPDNAEET
+636 
-649 AAKVSD
+649 
-655 DTVTAALEASKEA
+655 
-668 EKKSKEQASK
+668 
-678 AMADSSK
+678 
-685 SVNSTD
+685 
-691 GGAGGMQVALLQEQN
+691 
-706 ELLRALLRTTKS
+706 
-718 NTSDMYSSA
+718 

>member
-20 EDSTLQEILKALKGR
+20 QEDTLKEILKALKGGR
-35 GGTGGGGSGGGAGG
+35 GGGSGGGAGAG
-49 PGGGA
+49 AGGGA
-54 GGLGPNMKKANKET
+54 GGVGPEMKKAKKET
-68 GEFSKSIANT
+68 GEFSKSIADT
-78 TTLVDDFGGGLRKA
+78 TTFVDDFGSGLRKA

-121 SDLAS
+121 SDLAG

-185 QNSQQLSRLG
+185 QNSNELSRLG

-206 RISKSLR
+206 RISKNLR
-213 TSEENFLGMGF
+213 TSEQDFLGMGY

-238 EMARTGRLR
+238 EMARSGRLR
-247 TMSDAQLTQGAG
+247 GMSDAQLTQGAG
-259 VYLMEI
+259 VYLMEL

-279 EAARAS
+279 EAARV
-285 QADDAKMR
+285 QQQGDARMR
-293 RMISKLDTEG
+293 NMINKLEG
-303 QNNLRNSLA
+303 KARENLTNSLA
-312 FLDAKVPGLSDA
+312 FLDNKVPGLSDA

-374 PLIEKNVGNMSEAQL
+374 PLIEKNTKNMSDAQL
-389 EGLKLTQPA
+389 QALEQTNPA

-414 KSGEKI
+414 KDAEKI
-420 KEEQK
+420 AEENK
-425 ASDGVTTSLAQV
+425 SRDGVTQSLAQV
-437 EQNLASIRGKLFSAF
+437 EQNLATIRGNLYKEF
-452 LESDIFKMA
+452 LESDIFKMIT
-461 ADALGDLMPKT
+461 DTLGDLAPKT
-472 EDVSAMM
+472 EDVSAFM
-479 EKLAPYVEEVINSF
+479 EKLTPIVKDVIESF
-493 TAFVNDFMADP
+493 TKFVNDFIADP

-509 KIVKNIKTYVGDFF
+509 KIVDNIKSYVGNFF
-523 FGMFDGLGTKIITGI
+523 SSMFDGLGTKIAAGI
-538 LAGLLALALGI
+538 LAGLLLMVTGVI
-549 FTGPFL
+549 TGPFL

-560 LALVFGMD
+560 LALIFGAD
-568 KILELGNEYIWEPIK
+568 KILELGNKYIWEPIK
-583 KMFSW
+583 SMFGW
-588 MGEWFG
+588 LGDWFG

-609 LNWFGGDDDKQEQ
+609 LNWFGGDDEEQEK
-622 KVSEAYTPDAPSIK
+622 KVSEAYEPDAPSIK
-636 KTAMKVPDNAEET
+636 KANMDVSNMS
-649 AAKVSD
+649 AAQLQALEVKDEDVD
-655 DTVTAALEASKEA
+655 AALKASKEND
-668 EKKSKEQASK
+668 KKVKEQANK
-678 AMADSSK
+678 AMADSQK
-685 SVNSTD
+685 SVNTTD
-691 GGAGGMQVALLQEQN
+691 GGNMQVALLQEQN

>member
-1 MAVQVDIP
+1 MAVEVNIP

-20 EDSTLQEILKALKGR
+20 EDSTLQEILKALRGR
-35 GGTGGGGSGGGAGG
+35 GGGGGSGGGAG

-68 GEFSKSIANT
+68 GDFSKSIAET
-78 TTLVDDFGGGLRKA
+78 TTFVDDFGKGLTKA

-148 FRNLSESGAGFSNN
+148 FRNLSESGAGFGNN

-169 AANAE
+169 AAKAE
-174 MPLGMFAETVA
+174 MPLGMFADMVA
-185 QNSQQLSRLG
+185 SNSNELSRLG

-206 RISKSLR
+206 RISKNLR
-213 TSEENFLGMGF
+213 TSEQDFLGMGY

-238 EMARTGRLR
+238 EMARSGRLR
-247 TMSDAQLTQGAG
+247 GMSDAQLTQGAG
-259 VYLMEI
+259 VYLTEL

-279 EAARAS
+279 EAARVAQQS
-285 QADDAKMR
+285 DARMR
-293 RMISKLDTEG
+293 NMINKLEG
-303 QNNLRNSLA
+303 KARENLTNSLA
-312 FLDAKVPGLSDA
+312 FLDNKVPGLSDA

-351 LAQEMASGELDPAE
+351 LAQEMASGDLDPAE

-374 PLIEKNVGNMSEAQL
+374 PLIEKNTKNMSAAQL
-389 EGLKLTQPA
+389 QALEQTNPA

-404 SNSDLLALTK
+404 SNTDLLALTK
-414 KSGEKI
+414 KDGEKI
-420 KEEQK
+420 AKENAERDK
-425 ASDGVTTSLAQV
+425 VTQSLAQV
-437 EQNLASIRGKLFSAF
+437 EQNLATIRGKLFSSF
-452 LESDIFKMA
+452 LESDIFKMVT
-461 ADALGDLMPKT
+461 DALGELMPTT
-472 EDVSAMM
+472 EDVSGMM
-479 EKLAPYVEEVINSF
+479 EKLAPYVEEVIESF
-493 TAFVNDFMADP
+493 TKFVNDFIADP

-509 KIVKNIKTYVGDFF
+509 KIITNIKEYVGNFF
-523 FGMFDGLGTKIITGI
+523 SSMFDGLGTKIITGI
-538 LAGLLALALGI
+538 LAGLLLMVTGVI
-549 FTGPFL
+549 TGPFL

-560 LALVFGMD
+560 LALIFGAD
-568 KILELGNEYIWEPIK
+568 KILELGNKYVWEPIK
-583 KMFSW
+583 SMFSW
-588 MGEWFG
+588 LGDWFG

-609 LNWFGGDDDKQEQ
+609 LNWFGGDDDEQ
-622 KVSEAYTPDAPSIK
+622 DKKAAEVYEPAAPKIKLAKADVDKMSASQLQALEKSNPDAYDAAQKIIEENQK
-636 KTAMKVPDNAEET
+636 KTKD
-649 AAKVSD
+649 
-655 DTVTAALEASKEA
+655 
-668 EKKSKEQASK
+668 QANK
-678 AMADSSK
+678 AMADSDK
-685 SVNSTD
+685 AVNNTE
-691 GGAGGMQVALLQEQN
+691 GGNMQLALLQEQN

>member
-1 MAVQVDIP
+1 MAVEVNIP

-20 EDSTLQEILKALKGR
+20 EDSTLQEILKALRGR
-35 GGTGGGGSGGGAGG
+35 GGGGGSGGGAG

-68 GEFSKSIANT
+68 GDFSKSIAET
-78 TTLVDDFGGGLRKA
+78 TTFVDDFGKGLTKA

-148 FRNLSESGAGFSNN
+148 FRNLSESGAGFGNN

-169 AANAE
+169 AAKAE
-174 MPLGMFAETVA
+174 MPLGMFADMVA
-185 QNSQQLSRLG
+185 SNSNELSRLG

-206 RISKSLR
+206 RISKNLR
-213 TSEENFLGMGF
+213 TSEQDFLGMGY

-238 EMARTGRLR
+238 EMARSGRLR
-247 TMSDAQLTQGAG
+247 GMSDAQLTQGAG
-259 VYLMEI
+259 VYLTEL

-279 EAARAS
+279 EQARVAQQS
-285 QADDAKMR
+285 DARMR
-293 RMISKLDTEG
+293 NMINKLEG
-303 QNNLRNSLA
+303 KARENLTNSLA
-312 FLDAKVPGLSDA
+312 FLDNKVPGLSDA

-351 LAQEMASGELDPAE
+351 LAQEMASGDLDPAE

-374 PLIEKNVGNMSEAQL
+374 PLIEKNTKNMSAAQL
-389 EGLKLTQPA
+389 QALEQTNPA

-404 SNSDLLALTK
+404 SNTDLLALTK
-414 KSGEKI
+414 KDGEKI
-420 KEEQK
+420 AKENAERDK
-425 ASDGVTTSLAQV
+425 VTQSLAQV
-437 EQNLASIRGKLFSAF
+437 EQNLATIRGKLFSSF
-452 LESDIFKMA
+452 LESDIFKMVT
-461 ADALGDLMPKT
+461 DALGDLMPKT
-472 EDVSAMM
+472 EDVSEMM
-479 EKLAPYVEEVINSF
+479 EKLSPYVEEVIESF
-493 TAFVNDFMADP
+493 TKFVNDFIADP

-509 KIVKNIKTYVGDFF
+509 KIISNIKEYVGNFF
-523 FGMFDGLGTKIITGI
+523 SSMFDGLGTKIITGI
-538 LAGLLALALGI
+538 LAGLLLMVTGVI
-549 FTGPFL
+549 TGPFL

-560 LALVFGMD
+560 LALIFGAD
-568 KILELGNEYIWEPIK
+568 KILELGNKYVWEPIK
-583 KMFSW
+583 SMFSW
-588 MGEWFG
+588 LGDWFG

-609 LNWFGGDDDKQEQ
+609 LNWFGGDDDEQEKKAAEVYEPAAPKIKLAKADVEKMSASQ
-622 KVSEAYTPDAPSIK
+622 LQALEKSNPDAYDAAQKIIEENQK
-636 KTAMKVPDNAEET
+636 KTKD
-649 AAKVSD
+649 
-655 DTVTAALEASKEA
+655 
-668 EKKSKEQASK
+668 QANK
-678 AMADSSK
+678 AMADSDK
-685 SVNSTD
+685 AVNNTE
-691 GGAGGMQVALLQEQN
+691 GGNMQLALLQEQN

>member
-1 MAVQVDIP
+1 MAVEVNIP

-20 EDSTLQEILKALKGR
+20 EDSTLQEILKALRGR
-35 GGTGGGGSGGGAGG
+35 GGGGGSGGGAG

-68 GEFSKSIANT
+68 GDFSKSIAET
-78 TTLVDDFGGGLRKA
+78 TTFVDDFGKGLTKA

-148 FRNLSESGAGFSNN
+148 FRNLSESGAGFGNN

-169 AANAE
+169 AAKAE
-174 MPLGMFAETVA
+174 MPLGMFADMVA
-185 QNSQQLSRLG
+185 SNSNELSRLG

-206 RISKSLR
+206 RISKNLR
-213 TSEENFLGMGF
+213 TSEQDFLGMGY

-238 EMARTGRLR
+238 EMARSGRLR
-247 TMSDAQLTQGAG
+247 GMSDAQLTQGAG
-259 VYLMEI
+259 VYLTEL

-279 EAARAS
+279 EAARVAQQS
-285 QADDAKMR
+285 DARMR
-293 RMISKLDTEG
+293 NMINKLEG
-303 QNNLRNSLA
+303 KARENLTNSLA
-312 FLDAKVPGLSDA
+312 FLDNKVPGLSDA

-351 LAQEMASGELDPAE
+351 LAQEMASGDLDPAE

-374 PLIEKNVGNMSEAQL
+374 PLIEKNTKNMSAAQL
-389 EGLKLTQPA
+389 QALEQTNPA

-404 SNSDLLALTK
+404 SNTDLLALTK
-414 KSGEKI
+414 KDGEKI
-420 KEEQK
+420 AKENAERDK
-425 ASDGVTTSLAQV
+425 VTQSLAQV
-437 EQNLASIRGKLFSAF
+437 EQNLATIRGKLFSSF
-452 LESDIFKMA
+452 LESDIFKMVT
-461 ADALGDLMPKT
+461 DALGELMPTT
-472 EDVSAMM
+472 EDVSGMM
-479 EKLAPYVEEVINSF
+479 EKLAPYVEEVIESF
-493 TAFVNDFMADP
+493 TKFVNDFIADP

-509 KIVKNIKTYVGDFF
+509 KIITNIKEYVGNFF
-523 FGMFDGLGTKIITGI
+523 SSMFDGLGTKIATGI
-538 LAGLLALALGI
+538 LAGLLLMVTGVI
-549 FTGPFL
+549 TGPFL

-560 LALVFGMD
+560 LALIFGAD
-568 KILELGNEYIWEPIK
+568 KILELGNKYVWEPIK
-583 KMFSW
+583 SMFSW
-588 MGEWFG
+588 LGDWFG

-609 LNWFGGDDDKQEQ
+609 LNWFGGDDDEQEKKAAEVYEPAAPKIKFAKADVEKMSASQ
-622 KVSEAYTPDAPSIK
+622 LQALEKSNPDAYDAAQKIIEENQK
-636 KTAMKVPDNAEET
+636 KTKD
-649 AAKVSD
+649 
-655 DTVTAALEASKEA
+655 
-668 EKKSKEQASK
+668 QANK
-678 AMADSSK
+678 AMADSDK
-685 SVNSTD
+685 AVNNTE
-691 GGAGGMQVALLQEQN
+691 GGNMQLALLQEQN

>member
-1 MAVQVDIP
+1 MAVEVNIP

-20 EDSTLQEILKALKGR
+20 EDSTLQEILKALRGR
-35 GGTGGGGSGGGAGG
+35 GGGGGSGGGAG

-68 GEFSKSIANT
+68 GDFSKSIAET
-78 TTLVDDFGGGLRKA
+78 TTFVDDFGKGLTKA

-148 FRNLSESGAGFSNN
+148 FRNLSESGAGFGNN

-169 AANAE
+169 AAKAE
-174 MPLGMFAETVA
+174 MPLGMFADMVA
-185 QNSQQLSRLG
+185 SNSNELSRLG

-206 RISKSLR
+206 RISKNLR
-213 TSEENFLGMGF
+213 TSEQDFLGMGY

-238 EMARTGRLR
+238 EMARSGRLR
-247 TMSDAQLTQGAG
+247 GMSDAQLTQGAG
-259 VYLMEI
+259 VYLTEL

-279 EAARAS
+279 EAARVAQQS
-285 QADDAKMR
+285 DARMR
-293 RMISKLDTEG
+293 NMINKLEG
-303 QNNLRNSLA
+303 KARENLTNSLA
-312 FLDAKVPGLSDA
+312 FLDNKVPGLSDA

-351 LAQEMASGELDPAE
+351 LAQEMASGDLDPAE

-374 PLIEKNVGNMSEAQL
+374 PLIEKNTKNMSAAQL
-389 EGLKLTQPA
+389 QALEQTNPA

-404 SNSDLLALTK
+404 SNTDLLALTK
-414 KSGEKI
+414 KDGEKI
-420 KEEQK
+420 AKENAERDK
-425 ASDGVTTSLAQV
+425 VTQSLAQV
-437 EQNLASIRGKLFSAF
+437 EQNLATIRGKLFSSF
-452 LESDIFKMA
+452 LESDIFKMVT
-461 ADALGDLMPKT
+461 DALGELMPTT
-472 EDVSAMM
+472 EDVSGMM
-479 EKLAPYVEEVINSF
+479 EKLAPYVEEVIESF
-493 TAFVNDFMADP
+493 TKFVNDFIADP

-509 KIVKNIKTYVGDFF
+509 KIITNIKEYVGNFF
-523 FGMFDGLGTKIITGI
+523 SSMFDGLGTKIATGI
-538 LAGLLALALGI
+538 LAGLLLMVTGVI
-549 FTGPFL
+549 TGPFL

-560 LALVFGMD
+560 LALIFGAD
-568 KILELGNEYIWEPIK
+568 KILELGNKYVWEPIK
-583 KMFSW
+583 SMFSW
-588 MGEWFG
+588 LGDWFG

-609 LNWFGGDDDKQEQ
+609 LNWFGGDDDEQ
-622 KVSEAYTPDAPSIK
+622 DKKAAEVYEPAAPKIKLAKADVEKMSASQLQALEKSNPDAYDAAQKIIEENQK
-636 KTAMKVPDNAEET
+636 KTKD
-649 AAKVSD
+649 
-655 DTVTAALEASKEA
+655 
-668 EKKSKEQASK
+668 QANK
-678 AMADSSK
+678 AMADSDK
-685 SVNSTD
+685 AVNNTE
-691 GGAGGMQVALLQEQN
+691 GGNMQLALLQEQN

>member
-20 EDSTLQEILKALKGR
+20 QEDTLKEILKALKSGR
-35 GGTGGGGSGGGAGG
+35 GGGSGGGAGAG
-49 PGGGA
+49 AGGGA
-54 GGLGPNMKKANKET
+54 GGVGPEMKKAKKET
-68 GEFSKSIANT
+68 GEFSKSIADT
-78 TTLVDDFGGGLRKA
+78 TTFVDDFGSGLRKA

-121 SDLAS
+121 SDLAG
-126 AIPLVGGPLGSLVG
+126 AIPLVGGPLGNLVG

-185 QNSQQLSRLG
+185 QNSNELSRLG

-206 RISKSLR
+206 RISKNLR
-213 TSEENFLGMGF
+213 TSEQDFLGMGY

-238 EMARTGRLR
+238 EMARSGRLR
-247 TMSDAQLTQGAG
+247 GMSDAQLTQGAG
-259 VYLMEI
+259 VYLMEL

-279 EAARAS
+279 EAARV
-285 QADDAKMR
+285 QQQGDARMR
-293 RMISKLDTEG
+293 NMINKLEG
-303 QNNLRNSLA
+303 KARENLTNSLA
-312 FLDAKVPGLSDA
+312 FLDNKVPGLSDA

-374 PLIEKNVGNMSEAQL
+374 PLIEKNTKNMSEAQL
-389 EGLKLTQPA
+389 QALEQTNPA

-414 KSGEKI
+414 KDAEAI
-420 KEEQK
+420 AEENK
-425 ASDGVTTSLAQV
+425 SRDGVTQSLAQV
-437 EQNLASIRGKLFSAF
+437 EQNLATIRGNLYKEF
-452 LESDIFKMA
+452 LESDIFKMIT
-461 ADALGDLMPKT
+461 DTLGDLAPKT
-472 EDVSAMM
+472 EDVSAFM
-479 EKLAPYVEEVINSF
+479 EKLTPIVKDVIESF
-493 TAFVNDFMADP
+493 TKFVNDFIADP

-509 KIVKNIKTYVGDFF
+509 KIVDNIKSYVGNFF
-523 FGMFDGLGTKIITGI
+523 SSMFDGLGTKIAAGI
-538 LAGLLALALGI
+538 LAGLLLMVTGVI
-549 FTGPFL
+549 TGPFL

-560 LALVFGMD
+560 LALIFGAD
-568 KILELGNEYIWEPIK
+568 KILELGNKYIWEPIK
-583 KMFSW
+583 SMFGW
-588 MGEWFG
+588 LGDWFG

-609 LNWFGGDDDKQEQ
+609 LNWFGGDDEEQEK
-622 KVSEAYTPDAPSIK
+622 KVAEAYEPDAPTIK
-636 KTAMKVPDNAEET
+636 KAKMDVSNMD
-649 AAKVSD
+649 AAQLQALEVKDEDVD
-655 DTVTAALEASKEA
+655 AALKASKEND
-668 EKKSKEQASK
+668 KKVKEQANK
-678 AMADSSK
+678 AMADSQK
-685 SVNSTD
+685 SVNTTD
-691 GGAGGMQVALLQEQN
+691 GGNMQVALLQEQN

>member
-1 MAVQVDIP
+1 MAVEVNIP

-20 EDSTLQEILKALKGR
+20 EDSTLQEILKALRGR
-35 GGTGGGGSGGGAGG
+35 GGGGGSGGGAG

-68 GEFSKSIANT
+68 GDFSKSIAET
-78 TTLVDDFGGGLRKA
+78 TTFVDDFGKGLTKA

-148 FRNLSESGAGFSNN
+148 FRNLSESGAGFGNN

-169 AANAE
+169 AAKAE
-174 MPLGMFAETVA
+174 MPLGMFADMVA
-185 QNSQQLSRLG
+185 SNSNELSRLG

-206 RISKSLR
+206 RISKNLR
-213 TSEENFLGMGF
+213 TSEQDFLGMGY

-238 EMARTGRLR
+238 EMARSGRLR
-247 TMSDAQLTQGAG
+247 GMSDAQLTQGAG
-259 VYLMEI
+259 VYLTEL

-279 EAARAS
+279 EAARV
-285 QADDAKMR
+285 QQQGDARMR
-293 RMISKLDTEG
+293 NMINKLEG
-303 QNNLRNSLA
+303 KARENLTNSLA
-312 FLDAKVPGLSDA
+312 FLDNKVPGLSDA

-351 LAQEMASGELDPAE
+351 LAQEMASGDLDPAE

-374 PLIEKNVGNMSEAQL
+374 PLIEKNTKNMSAAQL
-389 EGLKLTQPA
+389 QALEQTNPA

-404 SNSDLLALTK
+404 SNTDLLALTK
-414 KSGEKI
+414 KDGEKI
-420 KEEQK
+420 AKENAERDK
-425 ASDGVTTSLAQV
+425 VTQSLAQV
-437 EQNLASIRGKLFSAF
+437 EQNLATIRGKLFSSF
-452 LESDIFKMA
+452 LESDIFKMVT
-461 ADALGDLMPKT
+461 DALGELMPTT
-472 EDVSAMM
+472 EDVSGMM
-479 EKLAPYVEEVINSF
+479 EKLAPYVEEVIESF
-493 TAFVNDFMADP
+493 TKFVNDFIADP

-509 KIVKNIKTYVGDFF
+509 KIITNIKEYVGNFF
-523 FGMFDGLGTKIITGI
+523 SSMFDGLGTKIATGI
-538 LAGLLALALGI
+538 LAGLLLMVTGVI
-549 FTGPFL
+549 TGPFL

-560 LALVFGMD
+560 LALIFGAD
-568 KILELGNEYIWEPIK
+568 KILELGNEYVWEPIK

-588 MGEWFG
+588 LGDWFG
-594 SLWESIKGFGSKLNP
+594 SLWDSIKGFGSKLNP
-609 LNWFGGDDDKQEQ
+609 LNWFGGDDDEQ
-622 KVSEAYTPDAPSIK
+622 DKKAAEVYEPAAPKIKLAKADVEKMSASQLQALEKSNPDAYDAAQKIIEENQK
-636 KTAMKVPDNAEET
+636 KTKD
-649 AAKVSD
+649 
-655 DTVTAALEASKEA
+655 
-668 EKKSKEQASK
+668 QANK
-678 AMADSSK
+678 AMADSDK
-685 SVNSTD
+685 AVNNTE
-691 GGAGGMQVALLQEQN
+691 GGNMQLALLQEQN

>member
-9 GVGNV
+9 GVGAV

-20 EDSTLQEILKALKGR
+20 QEDTLKEILKALKSR
-35 GGTGGGGSGGGAGG
+35 GGTGGGGSGGGQGA
-49 PGGGA
+49 GA
-54 GGLGPNMKKANKET
+54 GGMGPNMKKANKET
-68 GEFSKSIANT
+68 GEFSKKIGET
-78 TTLVDDFGGGLRKA
+78 TTLVDDFGSGLRKA

-121 SDLAS
+121 SDLAG

-185 QNSQQLSRLG
+185 NNSNELSRLG

-206 RISKSLR
+206 RISKNLR
-213 TSEENFLGMGF
+213 TSEQDFLGMGY

-238 EMARTGRLR
+238 EMARSGRLR
-247 TMSDAQLTQGAG
+247 GMSDAQLTQGAG
-259 VYLMEI
+259 VYLMEL

-279 EAARAS
+279 EAARV
-285 QADDAKMR
+285 QQQGDARMR
-293 RMISKLDTEG
+293 NMINKLEG
-303 QNNLRNSLA
+303 KARENLTNSLA
-312 FLDAKVPGLSDA
+312 FLDNKVPGLSDA

-374 PLIEKNVGNMSEAQL
+374 PLIEKNTKNMSDAQL
-389 EGLKLTQPA
+389 QALEQTNPA

-414 KSGEKI
+414 KDAEKI
-420 KEEQK
+420 AEENK
-425 ASDGVTTSLAQV
+425 SRDGVTQSLAQV
-437 EQNLASIRGKLFSAF
+437 EQNLATIRGNLYKEF
-452 LESDIFKMA
+452 LESDIFKMIT
-461 ADALGDLMPKT
+461 DTLGDLAPKT
-472 EDVSAMM
+472 EDVSAFM
-479 EKLAPYVEEVINSF
+479 EKLTPIVKDVIESF
-493 TAFVNDFMADP
+493 TKFVNDFIADP

-509 KIVKNIKTYVGDFF
+509 KIVDNIKSYVGNFF
-523 FGMFDGLGTKIITGI
+523 SSMFDGLGTKIAAGI
-538 LAGLLALALGI
+538 LAGLLLMVTGVI
-549 FTGPFL
+549 TGPFL

-560 LALVFGMD
+560 LALIFGAD
-568 KILELGNEYIWEPIK
+568 KILELGNKYIWEPIK
-583 KMFSW
+583 SMFGW
-588 MGEWFG
+588 LGDWFG

-609 LNWFGGDDDKQEQ
+609 LNWFGGDDEEQEK
-622 KVSEAYTPDAPSIK
+622 KVSEAYEPDAPSIK
-636 KTAMKVPDNAEET
+636 KANMDVSNMS
-649 AAKVSD
+649 AAQLQALEVKDEDVD
-655 DTVTAALEASKEA
+655 AALKASKEND
-668 EKKSKEQASK
+668 KKVKEQANK
-678 AMADSSK
+678 AMADSQK
-685 SVNSTD
+685 SVNTTD
-691 GGAGGMQVALLQEQN
+691 GGNMQVALLQEQN

>member
-1 MAVQVDIP
+1 MAVEVNIP

-20 EDSTLQEILKALKGR
+20 EDSTLQEILKALRGR
-35 GGTGGGGSGGGAGG
+35 GGGGGSGGSGG

-68 GEFSKSIANT
+68 GDFSKSIAET
-78 TTLVDDFGGGLRKA
+78 TTFVDDFGKGLTKA

-148 FRNLSESGAGFSNN
+148 FRNLSESGAGFGNN

-169 AANAE
+169 AAKAE
-174 MPLGMFAETVA
+174 MPLGMFADMVA
-185 QNSQQLSRLG
+185 SNSNELSRLG

-206 RISKSLR
+206 RISKNLR
-213 TSEENFLGMGF
+213 TSEQDFLGMGY

-238 EMARTGRLR
+238 EMARSGRLR
-247 TMSDAQLTQGAG
+247 YMSDAQLTQGAG
-259 VYLMEI
+259 VYLTEL

-279 EAARAS
+279 EAARVAQQS
-285 QADDAKMR
+285 DARMR
-293 RMISKLDTEG
+293 NMINKLEG
-303 QNNLRNSLA
+303 KARENLTNSLA
-312 FLDAKVPGLSDA
+312 FLDNKVPGLSDA

-338 MMLMAMGGDEFVK
+338 MMLMAMGGDDFVK
-351 LAQEMASGELDPAE
+351 LAQEMASGDLDPAE

-374 PLIEKNVGNMSEAQL
+374 PLIEKNVGQMNAAQL
-389 EGLKLTQPA
+389 QALEQTNPA

-404 SNSDLLALTK
+404 SNTDLLALTK
-414 KSGEKI
+414 KDGEKI
-420 KEEQK
+420 AKENAERDK
-425 ASDGVTTSLAQV
+425 VTQSLAQV
-437 EQNLASIRGKLFSAF
+437 EQNLATIRGKLFSSF
-452 LESDIFKMA
+452 LESDIFKMVT
-461 ADALGDLMPKT
+461 DALGELMPTT
-472 EDVSAMM
+472 EDVSGMM
-479 EKLAPYVEEVINSF
+479 EKLAPYVEEVIESF
-493 TAFVNDFMADP
+493 TKFVNDFIADP

-509 KIVKNIKTYVGDFF
+509 KIISNIKEYVGNFF
-523 FGMFDGLGTKIITGI
+523 SSMFDGLGTKIMTGI
-538 LAGLLALALGI
+538 LAGLLLMVTGVI
-549 FTGPFL
+549 TGPFL

-560 LALVFGMD
+560 LALIFGAD
-568 KILELGNEYIWEPIK
+568 KILELGNTYIWEPIK

-588 MGEWFG
+588 LGEWFG

-609 LNWFGGDDDKQEQ
+609 LNWFGGDDDEQ
-622 KVSEAYTPDAPSIK
+622 DKKVSEVYEPAAPKIKLAKADVENMSSAQLQALEKTNPEAYD
-636 KTAMKVPDNAEET
+636 
-649 AAKVSD
+649 
-655 DTVTAALEASKEA
+655 AALKASQEND
-668 EKKSKEQASK
+668 KKVKDQANK
-678 AMADSSK
+678 AMADSDK
-685 SVNSTD
+685 AVNNTE
-691 GGAGGMQVALLQEQN
+691 GGNMQLALLQEQN

-718 NTSDMYSSA
+718 NTSDMYSGA

>member
-1 MAVQVDIP
+1 MAVEVNIP

-20 EDSTLQEILKALKGR
+20 EDSTLQEILKALRGR
-35 GGTGGGGSGGGAGG
+35 GGGGGSGGSGG

-68 GEFSKSIANT
+68 GDFSKSIAET
-78 TTLVDDFGGGLRKA
+78 TTFVDDFGKGLTKA

-148 FRNLSESGAGFSNN
+148 FRNLSESGAGFGNN

-169 AANAE
+169 AAKAE
-174 MPLGMFAETVA
+174 MPLGMFADMVA
-185 QNSQQLSRLG
+185 SNSNELSRLG

-206 RISKSLR
+206 RISKNLR
-213 TSEENFLGMGF
+213 TSEQDFLGMGY

-238 EMARTGRLR
+238 EMARSGRLR
-247 TMSDAQLTQGAG
+247 YMSDAQLTQGAG
-259 VYLMEI
+259 VYLTEL

-279 EAARAS
+279 EAARVAQQS
-285 QADDAKMR
+285 DARMR
-293 RMISKLDTEG
+293 NMINKLEG
-303 QNNLRNSLA
+303 KARENLTNSLA
-312 FLDAKVPGLSDA
+312 FLDNKVPGLSDA

-338 MMLMAMGGDEFVK
+338 MMLMAMGGDDFVK
-351 LAQEMASGELDPAE
+351 LAQEMASGDLDPAE

-374 PLIEKNVGNMSEAQL
+374 PLIEKNVGQMNAAQL
-389 EGLKLTQPA
+389 QALEQTNPA

-404 SNSDLLALTK
+404 SNTDLLALTK
-414 KSGEKI
+414 KDGEKI
-420 KEEQK
+420 AKENAERDK
-425 ASDGVTTSLAQV
+425 VTQSLAQV
-437 EQNLASIRGKLFSAF
+437 EQNLATIRGKLFSSF
-452 LESDIFKMA
+452 LESDIFKMVT
-461 ADALGDLMPKT
+461 DALGELMPTT
-472 EDVSAMM
+472 EDVSGMM
-479 EKLAPYVEEVINSF
+479 EKLAPYVEEVIESF
-493 TAFVNDFMADP
+493 TKFVNDFIADP

-509 KIVKNIKTYVGDFF
+509 KIISNIKEYVGNFF
-523 FGMFDGLGTKIITGI
+523 SSMFDGLGTKIMTGI
-538 LAGLLALALGI
+538 LAGLLLMVTGVI
-549 FTGPFL
+549 TGPFL

-560 LALVFGMD
+560 LALIFGAD
-568 KILELGNEYIWEPIK
+568 KILELGNTYIWEPIK

-588 MGEWFG
+588 LGEWFG

-609 LNWFGGDDDKQEQ
+609 LNWFGGDDDEQ
-622 KVSEAYTPDAPSIK
+622 DKKVSEVYEPAAPKIKLAKADVENMSSAQLQALEKTNPEAYD
-636 KTAMKVPDNAEET
+636 
-649 AAKVSD
+649 
-655 DTVTAALEASKEA
+655 AALKASQEND
-668 EKKSKEQASK
+668 KKVKDQANK
-678 AMADSSK
+678 AMADSDK
-685 SVNSTD
+685 AVNNTE
-691 GGAGGMQVALLQEQN
+691 GGNMQLALLQEQN

>member
-20 EDSTLQEILKALKGR
+20 QEDTLKEILKALKSGR
-35 GGTGGGGSGGGAGG
+35 GGGSGGGAGAG
-49 PGGGA
+49 AGGGA
-54 GGLGPNMKKANKET
+54 GGVGPEMKKAKKET
-68 GEFSKSIANT
+68 GEFSKSIADT
-78 TTLVDDFGGGLRKA
+78 TTFVDDFGSGLRKA

-121 SDLAS
+121 SDLAG

-185 QNSQQLSRLG
+185 QNSNELSRLG

-206 RISKSLR
+206 RISKNLR
-213 TSEENFLGMGF
+213 TSEQDFLGMGY

-238 EMARTGRLR
+238 EMARSGRLR
-247 TMSDAQLTQGAG
+247 GMSDAQLTQGAG
-259 VYLMEI
+259 VYLMEL

-279 EAARAS
+279 EAARV
-285 QADDAKMR
+285 QQQGDARMR
-293 RMISKLDTEG
+293 NMINKLEG
-303 QNNLRNSLA
+303 KARENLTNSLA
-312 FLDAKVPGLSDA
+312 FLDNKVPGLSDA

-374 PLIEKNVGNMSEAQL
+374 PLIEKNTKNMSDAQL
-389 EGLKLTQPA
+389 QALEQTNPA

-414 KSGEKI
+414 KDAEKI
-420 KEEQK
+420 AEENK
-425 ASDGVTTSLAQV
+425 SRDGVTQSLAQV
-437 EQNLASIRGKLFSAF
+437 EQNLATIRGNLYKEF
-452 LESDIFKMA
+452 LESDIFKMIT
-461 ADALGDLMPKT
+461 DTLGDLAPKT
-472 EDVSAMM
+472 EDVSAFM
-479 EKLAPYVEEVINSF
+479 EKLTPIVKDVIESF
-493 TAFVNDFMADP
+493 TKFVNDFIADP

-509 KIVKNIKTYVGDFF
+509 KIVDNIKSYVGNFF
-523 FGMFDGLGTKIITGI
+523 SSMFDGLGTKIAAGI
-538 LAGLLALALGI
+538 LAGLLLMVTGVI
-549 FTGPFL
+549 TGPFL

-560 LALVFGMD
+560 LALIFGAD
-568 KILELGNEYIWEPIK
+568 KILELGNKYIWEPIK
-583 KMFSW
+583 SMFGW
-588 MGEWFG
+588 LGDWFG

-609 LNWFGGDDDKQEQ
+609 LNWFGGDDEEQDK
-622 KVSEAYTPDAPSIK
+622 KVAEAYEPDAPTIK
-636 KTAMKVPDNAEET
+636 KAKMDVSNMD
-649 AAKVSD
+649 AAQLQALEVKDEDVD
-655 DTVTAALEASKEA
+655 AALKASKEND
-668 EKKSKEQASK
+668 KKVKEQANK
-678 AMADSSK
+678 AMADSQK
-685 SVNSTD
+685 SVNTTD
-691 GGAGGMQVALLQEQN
+691 GGNMQVALLQEQN

>member
-1 MAVQVDIP
+1 MAVEVNIP

-20 EDSTLQEILKALKGR
+20 EDSTLQEILKALRGR
-35 GGTGGGGSGGGAGG
+35 GGGGGSGGGAG

-68 GEFSKSIANT
+68 GDFSKSIAET
-78 TTLVDDFGGGLRKA
+78 TTFVDDFGKGLTKA

-121 SDLAS
+121 SDLAT

-148 FRNLSESGAGFSNN
+148 FRNLSESGAGFGNN

-169 AANAE
+169 AAKAE
-174 MPLGMFAETVA
+174 MPLGMFADMVA
-185 QNSQQLSRLG
+185 SNSNELSRLG

-206 RISKSLR
+206 RISKNLR
-213 TSEENFLGMGF
+213 TSEQDFLGMGY

-238 EMARTGRLR
+238 EMARSGRLR
-247 TMSDAQLTQGAG
+247 GMSDAQLTQGAG
-259 VYLMEI
+259 VYLTEL

-279 EAARAS
+279 EAARVAQQS
-285 QADDAKMR
+285 DARMR
-293 RMISKLDTEG
+293 NMINKLEG
-303 QNNLRNSLA
+303 KARENLTNSLA
-312 FLDAKVPGLSDA
+312 FLDNKVPGLSDA

-351 LAQEMASGELDPAE
+351 LAQEMASGDLDPAE

-374 PLIEKNVGNMSEAQL
+374 PLIEKNTKNMSAAQL
-389 EGLKLTQPA
+389 QALEQTNPA

-404 SNSDLLALTK
+404 SNTDLLALTK
-414 KSGEKI
+414 KDGEKI
-420 KEEQK
+420 AKENAERDK
-425 ASDGVTTSLAQV
+425 VTQSLAQV
-437 EQNLASIRGKLFSAF
+437 EQNLATIRGKLFSSF
-452 LESDIFKMA
+452 LESDIFKMVT
-461 ADALGDLMPKT
+461 DALGELMPTT
-472 EDVSAMM
+472 EDVSGMM
-479 EKLAPYVEEVINSF
+479 EKLAPYVEEVIESF
-493 TAFVNDFMADP
+493 TKFVNDFIADP

-509 KIVKNIKTYVGDFF
+509 KIITNIKEYVGNFF
-523 FGMFDGLGTKIITGI
+523 SSMFDGLGTKIITGI
-538 LAGLLALALGI
+538 LAGLLLMVTGVI
-549 FTGPFL
+549 TGPFL

-560 LALVFGMD
+560 LALIFGAD
-568 KILELGNEYIWEPIK
+568 KILELGNEYVWEPIK

-588 MGEWFG
+588 LGDWFG
-594 SLWESIKGFGSKLNP
+594 SLWDSIKGFGSKLNP
-609 LNWFGGDDDKQEQ
+609 LNWFGGDDDEQEKKAAEVYEPAAPKIKLAKADVEKMSASQ
-622 KVSEAYTPDAPSIK
+622 LQALEKSNPDAYDAAQKIIEENQK
-636 KTAMKVPDNAEET
+636 KTKD
-649 AAKVSD
+649 
-655 DTVTAALEASKEA
+655 
-668 EKKSKEQASK
+668 QANK
-678 AMADSSK
+678 AMADSDK
-685 SVNSTD
+685 AVNNTE
-691 GGAGGMQVALLQEQN
+691 GGNMQLALLQEQN